1 MFKNKAIFWIIG
13 IALALAAAGNSQ
25 QSANSASVETMPGNP
40 SAAAQLAEFGA
51 SKTPII
57 PADTTP
63 TPRRIVVIGD
73 SLAEGTAQYMPATTP
88 GFSWQTDAKVG
99 RPMLNVGPLVA
110 RYEPQADAFVIALG
124 TNDCVGSVTDKELER
139 RIFTVLGKVL
149 GAPTAFVTV
158 GENGP
163 VAACAVR
170 LNKLLKQI
178 AGVVPKAYVLDWQAQ
193 AANHPEWYG
202 VRGDGIHLTPAG
214 YKARAIW
221 MTGSFNQ
228 LK

>member
-1 MFKNKAIFWIIG
+1 MFKNKAVVWIGCMAIV
-13 IALALAAAGNSQ
+13 LAAVNAQHASPTA
-25 QSANSASVETMPGNP
+25 SAKPDHQGS

-51 SKTPII
+51 SKTPVI
-57 PADTTP
+57 PADTAP
-63 TPRRIVVIGD
+63 GPRRIIVIGD
-73 SLAEGTAQYMPATTP
+73 SLAEGTAQFMPTATP

-110 RYEPQADAFVIALG
+110 HYEPQADAFVIALG

-139 RIFTVLGKVL
+139 RIFTILGKVL

-163 VAACAVR
+163 IAACAVR

-202 VRGDGIHLTPAG
+202 AKGDGIHLTPAG

-221 MTGSFNQ
+221 MTESFNQ